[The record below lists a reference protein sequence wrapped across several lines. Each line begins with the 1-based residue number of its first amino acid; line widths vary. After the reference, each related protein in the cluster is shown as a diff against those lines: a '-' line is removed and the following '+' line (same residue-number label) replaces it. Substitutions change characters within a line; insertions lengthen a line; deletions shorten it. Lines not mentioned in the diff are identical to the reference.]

1 MRTKQV
7 TLQLRAEYIL
17 KSIVSRTSAE
27 FFDQIS
33 VVADYLEGPDMIL
46 FCSNQWTMET
56 SSSCS
61 SAVRCSRAVAK
72 WVYVISSGTV
82 PAHIC
87 SISSML
93 IQWKTC
99 NLFPSFPSVLRVLS
113 STASSITI
121 IEGLST
127 LKIGNIFHKR
137 LHPMIIGTLFAVS
150 AQCCSYFSL
159 LYWKLFPDFQR
170 SLKLIESYL
179 YHVIFLCGSETV
191 IFQIVIQQNLFGLEW

>member
-61 SAVRCSRAVAK
+61 SAVRCSRAIAK

-82 PAHIC
+82 LPAHIC

-93 IQWKTC
+93 IQWKMC

-127 LKIGNIFHKR
+127 LKIGNIFH
-137 LHPMIIGTLFAVS
+137 
-150 AQCCSYFSL
+150 
-159 LYWKLFPDFQR
+159 
-170 SLKLIESYL
+170 
-179 YHVIFLCGSETV
+179 
-191 IFQIVIQQNLFGLEW
+191 